1 MGNLCF
7 KGDDS
12 DGENNYLAGG
22 QRVSGIDWRA
32 RLAISV
38 TERSLI
44 ALLVSI

>member
-22 QRVSGIDWRA
+22 QRVSG
-32 RLAISV
+32 V
-38 TERSLI
+38 FCEF
-44 ALLVSI
+44 LVEIE